1 MLDHIL
7 TKTVSHTSLSTR
19 NHQNLLSMLD
29 QKESKS
35 KLNHP
40 DFKLLNIQD
49 IKLLPKNAMIS
60 PTVTSVVKAVV
71 DTVASV

>member
-1 MLDHIL
+1 
-7 TKTVSHTSLSTR
+7 
-19 NHQNLLSMLD
+19 MLD

-40 DFKLLNIQD
+40 NFKLLNIQD